1 MSCKQILTRKI
12 DLLLSGSVEIKANVI
27 LSIRVHELI
36 AYNSDKL
43 HVVRVCYSLHGI
55 PHKHKYRIGF
65 SERGKDP

>member
-12 DLLLSGSVEIKANVI
+12 HLLLSGSIEIKANVI
-27 LSIRVHELI
+27 LSIRVQELI

-55 PHKHKYRIGF
+55 PLKHRYRIGF
-65 SERGKDP
+65 SERGKDS

>member
-12 DLLLSGSVEIKANVI
+12 HLLLSGNIEIKANVI
-27 LSIRVHELI
+27 LSIRLHELI

-43 HVVRVCYSLHGI
+43 HVVRVCNSLHGI
-55 PHKHKYRIGF
+55 PHKHRYRIGI

>member
-12 DLLLSGSVEIKANVI
+12 HLLLSGSIEIKANVI

-43 HVVRVCYSLHGI
+43 HVVRVCYGLHGI
-55 PHKHKYRIGF
+55 PHKHRYRIGF
-65 SERGKDP
+65 SERGKDS